1 MQCVEW
7 CCYISRCLLVC
18 MKKDRPNSD
27 LFQKCG
33 GTKYAI
39 LRLAKFQLTN
49 PRFKA
54 NGSLFSRYFAVFNHF
69 SHQIHVEKVFY
80 VTCLCT
86 CRLCKCVLCMS
97 VSVQIDAA
105 AAFLFYLKLLLCC
118 WSLSLPLSG
127 SLILSL
133 THRARASAKSFEK

>member
-1 MQCVEW
+1 
-7 CCYISRCLLVC
+7 

-97 VSVQIDAA
+97 VSVQIDSA
-105 AAFLFYLKLLLCC
+105 AAFFILFKAAAVLLVA
-118 WSLSLPLSG
+118 LSAPLE
-127 SLILSL
+127 LS
-133 THRARASAKSFEK
+133 HIIFDSSSSCKCKIIRKIIKRRRKNRDRK